1 MRTFVLAFL
10 PLVALGALTPSCTAS
25 LELDRF
31 RSDQSSLQGDGGA
44 VNVDY
49 YNLRFTATDM
59 ESHLNEYFE
68 IRVID
73 GSNEV
78 KAKAVYNDVFNAKFT
93 MFMGKFIPTENPP
106 YRIDFWADHNLSG
119 AYSGIVGPI
128 NDKDH
133 AWRRIL
139 QDPLPND
146 IQLVGSTYVF
156 DFLHNTTFNDIAL
169 DLEGKPVLDSTGNP
183 IPFEGTLLPFE
194 LTVAGANTYLGK
206 TMEIRVIESSTGAL
220 VGLYRQ
226 GRLKEPFK
234 ATITGILDEVTDY
247 EVTAFVDDNATG
259 GYDVDDPAW
268 KFEFKSNAAG
278 ASVELDVVAL
288 PQTPIETG
296 ERDAP

>member
-1 MRTFVLAFL
+1 MRTSLLAFL
-10 PLVALGALTPSCTAS
+10 PLAALGALTPSCTAS

-31 RSDQSSLQGDGGA
+31 RTDQSSLQGDGGA
-44 VNVDY
+44 ANVEFYD
-49 YNLRFTATDM
+49 LRYAATDM

-68 IRVID
+68 IRVVD
-73 GSNEV
+73 ASNAV
-78 KAKAVYNDVFNAKFT
+78 QAKAVYNDVFNANFV
-93 MFMGKFIPTENPP
+93 MFMAKFIPKDNPP
-106 YRIDFWADHNLSG
+106 YRLDFWADHNFSG

-146 IQLVGSTYVF
+146 IQLVGSTYRF

-169 DLEGKPVLDSTGNP
+169 DLEGNP
-183 IPFEGTLLPFE
+183 FPFEDTLLPFE
-194 LTVAGANTYLGK
+194 LTVAGADAYLGK
-206 TMEIRVIESSTGAL
+206 TMEIRVIESSKGRL

-226 GRLKEPFK
+226 GRLKEPAK
-234 ATITGILDEVTDY
+234 ATITGILDEITKY
-247 EVTAFVDDNATG
+247 EVLAFIDDNDTG
-259 GYDVDDPAW
+259 GYDVDDPSW
-268 KFEFKSNAAG
+268 RFEFTSNSAG

-296 ERDAP
+296 ERNAP